1 MCAIRSQA
9 VGYLS
14 KISFLTTTSWLTL
27 LLLKRYCQVPQRT
40 NSGIGRLK
48 VEGCRKG
55 YTDDGLILWC
65 NEKPQEFLHRRVHFK
80 TSILLRPVDELNLW
94 RPKVWSGKCIAKLIT
109 AMAKTDK
116 PIKKLAISNNLL
128 CIDRISY
135 LLAALA
141 VAKIV

>member
-1 MCAIRSQA
+1 MN
-9 VGYLS
+9 
-14 KISFLTTTSWLTL
+14 F
-27 LLLKRYCQVPQRT
+27 
-40 NSGIGRLK
+40 GIERLR

-65 NEKPQEFLHRRVHFK
+65 NEKPPEFLHRRVHFK
-80 TSILLRPVDELNLW
+80 TSILLRSADELNLW

-109 AMAKTDK
+109 VVAKTDK
-116 PIKKLAISNNLL
+116 PIKKLAISSNLL

-141 VAKIV
+141 VAEIV